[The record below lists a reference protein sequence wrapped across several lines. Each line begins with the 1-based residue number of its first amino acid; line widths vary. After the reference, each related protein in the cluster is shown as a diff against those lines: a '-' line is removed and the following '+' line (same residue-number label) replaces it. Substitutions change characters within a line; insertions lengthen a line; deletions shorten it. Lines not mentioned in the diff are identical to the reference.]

1 VNSPGGYVYILYG
14 EDTFGRDEAVHTLK
28 ERMRALPA
36 GEHNLTEL
44 GPETSLATLRAAADV
59 VPFLAERRM
68 VLVRGL
74 LGRLAGRGGARRPT
88 GRSRKPAAAD
98 TGPDESQLL
107 LDYLSDLPQTTSLV
121 FVEDGRLDPAPF
133 KAVIPRG
140 RAAIRDY
147 PRVVDVASWVR
158 GRAKQIGVE
167 LDEAAVRELAQL
179 GGADLRRL
187 DSELHK
193 LGDYAA
199 GRSVTRADVREL
211 VVGREMAVWTLLDGL
226 SERRT
231 GKALGAFRTL
241 LMQGE
246 PTGAL
251 FGRDIVPHYHRLLVA
266 SELALLSR
274 EERARVDVTALGLN
288 PATVGRWMEQAARF
302 DPFELERSIELLLNL
317 DRQIKIGETEA
328 EPSIEVAI
336 VQLCSRLTD

>member
-1 VNSPGGYVYILYG
+1 MNSPGGYVYVLYG
-14 EDTFGRDEAVHTLK
+14 EDSFGRDEAVHTLK

-44 GPETSLATLRAAADV
+44 GPETSVATLRLAADV
-59 VPFLAERRM
+59 VPFLADRRM

-74 LGRLAGRGGARRPT
+74 LGRLAGRGGAGRRPAR
-88 GRSRKPAAAD
+88 GRKSAPSD
-98 TGPDESQLL
+98 TGVDEFQLL
-107 LDYLSDLPQTTSLV
+107 LDYLPDLPQTTSLV
-121 FVEDGRLDPAPF
+121 LVEDGRLNPEPLLA
-133 KAVIPRG
+133 AIARG
-140 RAAIRDY
+140 RAAIREY
-147 PRVVDVASWVR
+147 PRVGDVAAWVR
-158 GRAKQIGVE
+158 GRAKQLGVE

-193 LGDYAA
+193 LADYAA
-199 GRSVTRADVREL
+199 GRAVTRADVREL
-211 VVGREMAVWTLLDGL
+211 VIGREMAVWTMLDGL

-246 PTGAL
+246 PIGAL

-266 SELALLSR
+266 GELARLSR
-274 EERARVDVTALGLN
+274 DERARVDVTALGLN
-288 PATVGRWMEQAARF
+288 PATVGRWMDQAARF
-302 DPFELERSIELLLNL
+302 DPLELERAIELLLNV

-336 VQLCSRLTD
+336 VQLCSRLG